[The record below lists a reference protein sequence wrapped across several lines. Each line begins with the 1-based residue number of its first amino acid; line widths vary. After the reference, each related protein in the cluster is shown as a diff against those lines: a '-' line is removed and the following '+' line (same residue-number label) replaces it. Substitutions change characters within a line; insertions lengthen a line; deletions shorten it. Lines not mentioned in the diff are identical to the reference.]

1 MVSMKPFKEFAE
13 VNSDIL
19 KDLKPKSNLPKALEV
34 DELFILTDR
43 VIDKAR
49 IFNTECMNKHRFIHS
64 ICDIREEVAD
74 ILEETEEIIGGMNLT
89 EDEYEEYDK
98 YRNFCYNTID
108 ELIDSAAL
116 YYGDIKIV

>member
-1 MVSMKPFKEFAE
+1 MKPFKEFAE
-13 VNSDIL
+13 INSDIL

-34 DELFILTDR
+34 DELFILTER

-89 EDEYEEYDK
+89 EGEYEEYDK

-108 ELIDSAAL
+108 ELIDSAMEL
-116 YYGDIKIV
+116 YVENVKLA